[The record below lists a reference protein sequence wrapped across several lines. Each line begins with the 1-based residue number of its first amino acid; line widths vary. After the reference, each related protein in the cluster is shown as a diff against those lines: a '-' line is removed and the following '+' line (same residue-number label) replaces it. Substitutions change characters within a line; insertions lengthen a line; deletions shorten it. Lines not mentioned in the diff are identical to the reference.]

1 VADTQRNGEAGSAGN
16 PPQAFPW
23 QYGGMN
29 FRSRGE
35 LERIVERLANGP
47 TRQHTKAAAE
57 LAHEAQ
63 AARVISND
71 QATELKARLH
81 L

>member
-1 VADTQRNGEAGSAGN
+1 
-16 PPQAFPW
+16 
-23 QYGGMN
+23 MN

-35 LERIVERLANGP
+35 LERIVEQLANGP

-57 LAHEAQ
+57 LALEAQ